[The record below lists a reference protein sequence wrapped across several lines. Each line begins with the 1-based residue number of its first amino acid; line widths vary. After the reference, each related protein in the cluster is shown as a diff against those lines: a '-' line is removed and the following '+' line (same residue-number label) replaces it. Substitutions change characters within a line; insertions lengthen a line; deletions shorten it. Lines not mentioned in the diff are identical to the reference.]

1 MRTRRWAPW
10 LLWLV
15 PALWS
20 SNYVIPRL
28 AQGVVAP
35 HALALGRWSLAL
47 MLMLPFVAPALWRQR
62 AGLRR
67 EAGQLVVLGALGMWI
82 CGAIVYLGAH
92 TTTATNIALIYSVAP
107 VGIAVVG
114 VKLLHERMSGSQRV
128 AVALALSGVLFI
140 IARGDPARLLSVRFT
155 AGDGWLVLAT
165 ASWIGYSVLLKR
177 WPSTLEPA
185 VRLAAIIGGSLV
197 ILVPGALIEAWAT
210 PAPALGARAGLLI
223 GAAALLPGVLSYTAH
238 AYLQRELGAARTALM
253 LYLAPVYGAIGAWLV
268 LGEQPGWHHAVG
280 AALILPG
287 IWLATRR

>member
-20 SNYVIPRL
+20 SNYVIARL

-92 TTTATNIALIYSVAP
+92 TTTATNIALIYSV
-107 VGIAVVG
+107 
-114 VKLLHERMSGSQRV
+114 
-128 AVALALSGVLFI
+128 
-140 IARGDPARLLSVRFT
+140 
-155 AGDGWLVLAT
+155 
-165 ASWIGYSVLLKR
+165 
-177 WPSTLEPA
+177 
-185 VRLAAIIGGSLV
+185 
-197 ILVPGALIEAWAT
+197 
-210 PAPALGARAGLLI
+210 
-223 GAAALLPGVLSYTAH
+223 
-238 AYLQRELGAARTALM
+238 
-253 LYLAPVYGAIGAWLV
+253 
-268 LGEQPGWHHAVG
+268 
-280 AALILPG
+280 
-287 IWLATRR
+287 